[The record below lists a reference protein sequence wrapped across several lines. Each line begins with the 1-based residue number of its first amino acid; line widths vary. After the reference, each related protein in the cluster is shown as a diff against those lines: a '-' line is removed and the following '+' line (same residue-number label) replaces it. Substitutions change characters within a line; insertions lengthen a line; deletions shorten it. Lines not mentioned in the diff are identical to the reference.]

1 MNPIK
6 QNGSMEI
13 RKMYYVL
20 VYDIASAKRLP
31 KALKI
36 CRKFLYWI
44 QNSVFEGE
52 LTKSQYLDIK
62 MQLLKVINKK
72 EDSVIFFAIRNP
84 QVVDKVILG
93 KEKNEISNF
102 I

>member
-1 MNPIK
+1 MSHTK
-6 QNGSMEI
+6 QNGKKQI
-13 RKMYYVL
+13 KKMFYVL
-20 VYDIASAKRLP
+20 VYDIASVKRLP
-31 KALKI
+31 RVLKI

-52 LTKSQYLDIK
+52 LTRSQYLDLKI
-62 MQLLKVINKK
+62 QLTKVINRK
-72 EDSVIFFAIRNP
+72 EDSVIFYAIRNP
-84 QVVDKVILG
+84 QVVDKQILG

>member
-1 MNPIK
+1 MF
-6 QNGSMEI
+6 
-13 RKMYYVL
+13 YVL
-20 VYDIASAKRLP
+20 VYDIASVKRLP
-31 KALKI
+31 RVLKI

-52 LTKSQYLDIK
+52 LTRSQYLDLKI
-62 MQLLKVINKK
+62 QLTKVINRK
-72 EDSVIFFAIRNP
+72 EDSVIFYAIRNP
-84 QVVDKVILG
+84 QVVDKQILG

>member
-72 EDSVIFFAIRNP
+72 SF
-84 QVVDKVILG
+84 Q
-93 KEKNEISNF
+93 KNLQKKHSKQSRKRLKH
-102 I
+102 

>member
-1 MNPIK
+1 MF
-6 QNGSMEI
+6 
-13 RKMYYVL
+13 YVL

-52 LTKSQYLDIK
+52 LTKSQYLDLRL
-62 MQLLKVINKK
+62 QLSHVINKK
-72 EDSVIFFAIRNP
+72 EDSVIFYAIRNP
-84 QVVDKVILG
+84 QVVDKLVLG
-93 KEKNEISNF
+93 KEKNEVCNF